1 MSIQKLLIANRGEIT
16 IRIAQT
22 AADMGIQTLAVFS
35 GDDAAS
41 LHIQRCDGAVE
52 LPADGPRAYLDIDA
66 LIAIALENGCDAIHP
81 GYGFLSENADFVERT
96 TQAGLVFVGPSAAT
110 IALFGDKVQ
119 AKALAKKH
127 NIPTIPG
134 IDPAKGAPITPDA
147 LLTFWNTQPPNAA
160 MLIKAVSGGGGRGMR
175 MVHSGD
181 EITAAFDT
189 CQAEAQQAFGNP
201 ALYGERVVRN
211 ARHVEIQVLGDG
223 TGAAVHFGEREC
235 SLQLRNQKMIEIAPS
250 PSLSPD
256 IRALLCDAALT
267 LAKATKYSGLGTVE
281 FLLEG
286 TAQTPFFIEV
296 NPRIQVE
303 HTITEQLFNVDLVR
317 LQLQIAGGKTLNGL
331 NLTQA
336 SISAQPGYAMQC
348 RVTMET
354 LSKDGAATPAN
365 GTISR
370 FEPPTGPGLRIDSF
384 GYGGYPVNTG
394 FDPLIAKL
402 IVRSENDDY
411 DHITQKSARA
421 LRAFTI
427 SGIAT
432 NLGFLQ
438 ALLAQDAVRKNAV
451 TTTYIAEN
459 LATLIAAQPE
469 IASPVAQQS
478 APPPAENPTI
488 PDGQHGLTSPIQ
500 ATLFALHISV
510 GDTIALGQEI
520 ATFEAMKMEHVLTAD
535 CAGTITSIPA
545 ILGKT
550 LPIGGLVATLLP
562 NGNTATIAQSAI
574 AKDLDYIRPELAE
587 LRHRRS
593 FGQDEKRPVAVAK
606 RKKLGKNTARENL
619 ALMCDPD
626 TFEEYGGLALA
637 AQRRRRSTE
646 DLIENTTGD
655 GIITGFG
662 DVNNDLF
669 TKDKTRVALAI
680 YDYLV
685 LAGTQ
690 GQRNHHK
697 QDRLFSLALKYQTPV
712 VLFAEGGGGRPG
724 DTDHNIIT
732 GLDVK
737 TFATFAALSGKV
749 PMVGVASGRCFAG
762 NAALLGCC
770 DVIIATE
777 DANIGMAGP
786 AMIEGG
792 GLGSFRPEQIGP
804 IDVQTENGVVDIR
817 VKDEVEA
824 CAIAKKYLSYTQGE
838 LTKWDAPDQRHL
850 RSLIPENRK
859 QVYDIR
865 AVLNG
870 LADTDS
876 VLELRPTYGIGIIT
890 AMLRIKGRAYGVMAN
905 NSAHLGG
912 AIDGDGALK
921 AARFMGQCD
930 ALGLPIISLCDT
942 PGFLVGPAAEET
954 GLVRKVCQMFLA
966 AAKLRVPVFGVV
978 LRKGYGLGSM
988 AMVGGGFHENAFTI
1002 AWPTGEFGAMGLE
1015 GAVRLGFKKE
1025 LEAISDPIEQKALF
1039 ETYLGKMYATGKA
1052 SSIAAGFEI
1061 DAVIDPIE
1069 TRRWISNNAR
1079 GFCPPQ

>member
-1 MSIQKLLIANRGEIT
+1 MPIQKLLIANRGEIA

-35 GDDAAS
+35 GDDADS
-41 LHIQRCDGAVE
+41 LHVQRCDGAVE

-81 GYGFLSENADFVERT
+81 GYGFLSESADFVEKT

-110 IALFGDKVQ
+110 ISLFGDKVQ
-119 AKALAKKH
+119 AKALAQKH
-127 NIPTIPG
+127 GVPTIPG
-134 IDPAKGAPITPDA
+134 VTPASGAPVDPAA
-147 LLTFWNTQPPNAA
+147 LLAFWNSLPADTA
-160 MLIKAVSGGGGRGMR
+160 MLVKAVSGGGGRGMR

-189 CQAEAQQAFGNP
+189 CRAEAQQAFGNP
-201 ALYGERVVRN
+201 ALYGERVISD

-235 SLQLRNQKMIEIAPS
+235 SLQLRNQKVIEITPS
-250 PSLSPD
+250 PSVSPD
-256 IRALLCDAALT
+256 TRALLCDAALT

-286 TAQTPFFIEV
+286 AEQTPFFIEA

-303 HTITEQLFNVDLVR
+303 HTITEQLFNVDLVEM
-317 LQLQIAGGKTLNGL
+317 QLHIAGGKTLADL

-336 SISAQPGYAMQC
+336 DITAQTGYAMQC

-354 LSKDGAATPAN
+354 LSEDGTATPAS

-370 FEPPTGPGLRIDSF
+370 FEPPTGPGVRIDSF
-384 GYGGYPVNTG
+384 GYGGYAVNTG

-402 IVRSENDDY
+402 IVKSENGDY
-411 DHITQKSARA
+411 DHMTQKAARA
-421 LRAFTI
+421 LQAFTI
-427 SGIAT
+427 TGIAT

-438 ALLAQDAVRKNAV
+438 GLLAQDAVRKNAV

-459 LATLIAAQPE
+459 LAALIAAQPE
-469 IASPVAQQS
+469 LPPQAPQQS
-478 APPPAENPTI
+478 LPHPVQASTVPE
-488 PDGQHGLTSPIQ
+488 GQHGLTSPIQ
-500 ATLFALHISV
+500 ATLFALHVSV
-510 GDTIALGQEI
+510 GDTVALGQDI

-535 CAGTITSIPA
+535 CAGTITDIPA
-545 ILGKT
+545 LVGKT

-562 NGNTATIAQSAI
+562 NGDTAEIAQSAT
-574 AKDLDYIRPELAE
+574 ARDLDHIRPELAE
-587 LRHRRS
+587 LRQRRS
-593 FGQDEKRPVAVAK
+593 FGQDEMRPVAVGK

-626 TFEEYGGLALA
+626 GFEEYGGLALA
-637 AQRRRRSTE
+637 AQTRRRSTD

-662 DVNNDLF
+662 DVNSDLF
-669 TKDKTRVALAI
+669 AKDKTRVALAI

-724 DTDHNIIT
+724 DTDHNAIT

-749 PMVGVASGRCFAG
+749 PMIGVASGRCFAG

-770 DVIIATE
+770 DVVIATE

-792 GLGSFRPEQIGP
+792 GLGQFRPEQIGP
-804 IDVQTENGVVDIR
+804 IEVQTENGVVDIR
-817 VKDEVEA
+817 AADETEA
-824 CAIAKKYLSYTQGE
+824 CAIARKYLGYAQGD
-838 LTKWDAPDQRHL
+838 LTDWTAPDPRHL
-850 RSLIPENRK
+850 RAVIPENRK

-865 AVLNG
+865 AVLDG

-876 VLELRPTYGIGIIT
+876 VLELRPTFGVGIIT
-890 AMLRIKGRAYGVMAN
+890 AMLRIEGRAYGVIAN

-912 AIDGDGALK
+912 AIDGDAALK

-942 PGFLVGPAAEET
+942 PGFLVGPEAEKT

-966 AAKLRVPVFGVV
+966 AAKLQVPVFGVV
-978 LRKGYGLGSM
+978 LRKGYGLGAM

-1015 GAVRLGFKKE
+1015 GAVRLGFRKE
-1025 LEAISDPIEQKALF
+1025 LEAVSDPVEQKALF
-1039 ETYLGKMYATGKA
+1039 ETLLGKMYATGKA

-1061 DAVIDPIE
+1061 DAVIDPVE
-1069 TRRWISNNAR
+1069 TRRWISNSVR
-1079 GFCPPQ
+1079 GFCAPS

>member
-1 MSIQKLLIANRGEIT
+1 MSIQKLLIANRGEIA

-22 AADMGIQTLAVFS
+22 AADMDIQTLAVFS

-41 LHIQRCDGAVE
+41 LHIQRCDTAVE
-52 LPADGPRAYLDIDA
+52 LPADGPRAYLDIDT
-66 LIAIALENGCDAIHP
+66 LIEIALKHGCDAIHP
-81 GYGFLSENADFVERT
+81 GYGFLSENPTFVEKV
-96 TQAGLVFVGPSAAT
+96 TQAGLIFVGPSATA

-119 AKALAKKH
+119 AKTLAKECS
-127 NIPTIPG
+127 IPTIPG
-134 IDPAKGAPITPDA
+134 LTPQRGTPIDIKA
-147 LLTFWNTQPPNAA
+147 LLSFWNTLPSDAA

-175 MVHSGD
+175 LVHSAD
-181 EITAAFDT
+181 EIATAFDT
-189 CQAEAQQAFGNP
+189 CQTEAQQAFGNP
-201 ALYGERVVRN
+201 ALYAERVIHN
-211 ARHVEIQVLGDG
+211 ARHVEIQILGDG

-235 SLQLRNQKMIEIAPS
+235 SLQLRNQKIIEIAPS

-256 IRALLCDAALT
+256 TRALLCNAALT
-267 LAKATKYSGLGTVE
+267 LAKTTKYSGLGTVE

-303 HTITEQLFNVDLVR
+303 HTITEQLYNVDLVR
-317 LQLQIAGGKTLNGL
+317 LQLQIAEGKTLSDL
-331 NLTQA
+331 NQSQA
-336 SISAQPGYAMQC
+336 DITAQSGYAMQC

-354 LSKDGAATPAN
+354 LSKDGTSAPAN

-370 FEPPTGPGLRIDSF
+370 FEPPTGPGLRVDSF

-402 IVRSENDDY
+402 ILQSKNDDY
-411 DHITQKSARA
+411 DHITQKAARA
-421 LRAFTI
+421 LQAFTI
-427 SGIAT
+427 TGIET
-432 NLGFLQ
+432 NLGFLR
-438 ALLAQDAVRKNAV
+438 AILAQSAVRKNAV

-459 LATLIAAQPE
+459 LKTLIAAQPE
-469 IASPVAQQS
+469 IQASTSQSPASNPVET
-478 APPPAENPTI
+478 PVI
-488 PDGQHGLTSPIQ
+488 PDGQHGFMSPIQ

-510 GDTIALGQEI
+510 GDTVALGQEI
-520 ATFEAMKMEHVLTAD
+520 ATFEAMKMEHILTAD
-535 CAGTITSIPA
+535 CAGTILSIPA
-545 ILGKT
+545 VLGKT
-550 LPIGGLVATLLP
+550 LPIGGLIATLQP
-562 NGNTATIAQSAI
+562 NGNITERAENAA
-574 AKDLDYIRPELAE
+574 AMDLDDIRPELAK

-593 FGQDEKRPVAVAK
+593 FSQDKNRPVAVAK

-626 TFEEYGGLALA
+626 GFEEYGGLALA
-637 AQRRRRSTE
+637 AQRRRRSAE
-646 DLIENTTGD
+646 DLIGNTTGD
-655 GIITGFG
+655 GVITGFG
-662 DVNNDLF
+662 DVNTTLF
-669 TKDKTRVALAI
+669 SKNKTRVALAI
-680 YDYLV
+680 YDYMV

-697 QDRLFSLALKYQTPV
+697 QDRLFSLALKHRTPV

-749 PMVGVASGRCFAG
+749 PMIGVASGRCFAG

-770 DVIIATE
+770 DLIIATE

-792 GLGSFRPEQIGP
+792 GLGRFHPEQIGP
-804 IDVQTENGVVDIR
+804 IEVQTANGVVDIR
-817 VKDEVEA
+817 VANETKA
-824 CAIAKKYLSYTQGE
+824 CAVAKQYLGYTQGTLAE
-838 LTKWDAPDQRHL
+838 WSAPDQRHL
-850 RSLIPENRK
+850 RSVIPENRK

-870 LADTDS
+870 LADTDT

-890 AMLRIKGRAYGVMAN
+890 AMLRIEGRAYGVMAN
-905 NSAHLGG
+905 NSTHLGG
-912 AIDGDGALK
+912 AIDGDAALK

-942 PGFLVGPAAEET
+942 PGFLVGPEAEET

-966 AAKLRVPVFGVV
+966 AAKLKVPVFGVV

-1025 LEAISDPIEQKALF
+1025 LEAVSDPKEQKALF
-1039 ETYLGKMYATGKA
+1039 ENYLDKMYATGKA

-1061 DAVIDPIE
+1061 DAVIDPLE

-1079 GFCPPQ
+1079 GFCPPL